1 MSFQGP
7 SSSRRLSRMGR
18 RLLYH
23 YLPIGAVSILA
34 VAVLYFTRGRGD
46 VISWLSFSTAYP
58 ALALIAITLLLG
70 PLNLLRRKANP
81 VSTDLRRDFG
91 IWAGILSIVHAGIG
105 QCVHLRGRPWL
116 YYIYGPG
123 EHHHGMRHDAFGL
136 ANYTGALGILLI
148 IVLFA
153 TSNDLSL
160 RSLGTAKWKQLQR
173 WNYVG
178 FGLAAAHTIGYFVVE
193 KQKIPYVSMAAVC
206 IAVTIVLQ
214 MWGFAARRRQL
225 TEKIAAQV

>member
-1 MSFQGP
+1 MYTQGL
-7 SSSRRLSRMGR
+7 SSPRRLSRMNR

-23 YLPIGAVSILA
+23 HLPIGAVSLLI
-34 VAVLYFTRGRGD
+34 VAVLFVTRGRGD
-46 VISWLSFSTAYP
+46 TISWLSFSTAYP

-70 PLNLLRRKANP
+70 PMNLLRKKANP

-91 IWAGILSIVHAGIG
+91 IWAGILSIAHAGIG

-116 YYIYGPG
+116 YYVYGPG
-123 EHHHGMRHDAFGL
+123 EHHHGMRHDVFGF
-136 ANYTGALGILLI
+136 ANYTGALSVLLI
-148 IVLFA
+148 IALFA

-160 RSLGTAKWKQLQR
+160 RSMGTATWKQLQR

-193 KQKIPYVSMAAVC
+193 KQKIPYVSMAAAC
-206 IAVTIVLQ
+206 IAITLVLQ
-214 MWGFAARRRQL
+214 FWGVAVKRRQIAEKVAAR
-225 TEKIAAQV
+225 V